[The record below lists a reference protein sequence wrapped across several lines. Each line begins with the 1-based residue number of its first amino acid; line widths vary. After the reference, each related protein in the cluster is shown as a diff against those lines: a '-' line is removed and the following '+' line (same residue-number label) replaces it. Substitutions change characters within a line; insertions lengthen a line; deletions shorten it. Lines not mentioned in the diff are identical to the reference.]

1 MQYDLGVS
9 RKSPSPD
16 GQSGRRVTMMDVARD
31 AGVSQTTVS
40 FVLNDRQDVVVA
52 DETRARVLESAAQL
66 GYRMNRTAQALRLNK
81 SFTIG
86 VITNGI
92 VSQPYAG
99 LIVLGIQKAVQPSGY
114 ITMVADTTDDP
125 DGGDDVVA
133 DLLDHGVAGII
144 YASPSPKPVHR
155 STLLESTR
163 TVFVN
168 CWPKEEGGN
177 AVSILAD
184 EYAGGFAAAA
194 RVFELGHR
202 DVAFLGGELGEYA
215 WRERHRGFLDAADGA
230 GLDAR
235 TLPQLNGNYSIGAG
249 YESTMQVFRQHR
261 PTALVCGNDRM
272 AIGAL
277 LAVHDLGLDCPSDV
291 SIVGFDDQPDVA
303 SQVRPALTTVA
314 LPHLLMGHRAGS
326 LLIDDP
332 IDAARRLLVPC
343 ELVNRDSLR
352 SLRS

>member
-1 MQYDLGVS
+1 MPARGDEAPAGLQ
-9 RKSPSPD
+9 P
-16 GQSGRRVTMMDVARD
+16 GRRVTMTEVARD

-40 FVLNDRQDVVVA
+40 FVLNDRRDVVVA
-52 DETRARVLESAAQL
+52 EETRARVLESAARL
-66 GYRMNRTAQALRLNK
+66 GYRMNRTAQALRLNR

-86 VITNGI
+86 IITNGI

-99 LIVLGIQKAVQPSGY
+99 LIVQGIQKAVQPSGY
-114 ITMVADTTDDP
+114 VCMVADTTDDP
-125 DGGDDVVA
+125 EEGDEVVA

-155 STLLESTR
+155 SGLLLDTR
-163 TVFVN
+163 ALFVN
-168 CWPKEEGGN
+168 CWPSEGGEN
-177 AVSILAD
+177 DTVILAD
-184 EYAGGFAAAA
+184 EYNGGLAAAG

-215 WRERHRGFLDAADGA
+215 WRERRSGFVDAARKA
-230 GLDAR
+230 GIEPD

-249 YESTMQVFRQHR
+249 YDLTMRVFRDRR
-261 PTALVCGNDRM
+261 PTALICGNDRM

-277 LAVHDLGLDCPSDV
+277 LAAHALGLSCPDDV

-303 SQVRPALTTVA
+303 SQVRPGLTTVA
-314 LPHLLMGHRAGS
+314 LPHLLMGHRAGT

-332 IDAARRLLVPC
+332 LDSPERVLVPC
-343 ELVNRDSLR
+343 HLVNRDSLIAANR
-352 SLRS
+352 